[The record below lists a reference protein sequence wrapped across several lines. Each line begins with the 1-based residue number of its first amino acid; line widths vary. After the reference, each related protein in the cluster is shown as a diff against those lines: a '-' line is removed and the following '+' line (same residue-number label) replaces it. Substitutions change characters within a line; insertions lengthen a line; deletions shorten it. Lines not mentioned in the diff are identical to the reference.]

1 MTQNNRNN
9 SNNRNNRNK
18 NKKNGRKQRT
28 EEKEQKDK
36 KVPMKYQVSNP
47 KETNSVELKNTVDG
61 IVEKTKL
68 SIYVD
73 GSDEAYLKM
82 IKEFKNYVNTYSIWD
97 EENAA
102 RTVYRNFRWCLTGAA
117 RDLWD

>member
-102 RTVYRNFRWCLTGAA
+102 RTVYRNFR
-117 RDLWD
+117 